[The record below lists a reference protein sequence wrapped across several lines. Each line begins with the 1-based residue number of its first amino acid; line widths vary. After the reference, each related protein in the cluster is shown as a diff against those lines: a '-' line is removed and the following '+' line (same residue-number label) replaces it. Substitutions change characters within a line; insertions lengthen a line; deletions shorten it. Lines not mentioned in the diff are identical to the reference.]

1 VGDHGSLSLEE
12 TSDLSKTTDNEFNSM
27 RLQLIE
33 LDPFDSETLST
44 QTFSFASSLYGVY
57 SENYCNYY
65 SIMGIPPNEDFFSYL
80 ISDLTSLVTN
90 GFDHWSQN
98 KFELKESTCL
108 LIDTDKCSCEAL
120 SFNPQLTQSIFKWK
134 GKQYKCISR
143 EMITFS
149 EFIQSTLSVLFKL
162 ATELNFPAE
171 SVVMFL
177 ESKLK
182 ELFEKVNLLQK
193 LSEFTHGNS
202 YSTEHLHALEIKS
215 NDLQL
220 LISLLSCLN

>member
-1 VGDHGSLSLEE
+1 MFSNLLQKQLHEAYGNVGDGKLCRLLVIGKNREVVESFLYILSYFVRCSDLQLNSWDQNLSLFKKPESFDENAVGDHGSLSLEE

-108 LIDTDKCSCEAL
+108 LIDTDKWYPPK
-120 SFNPQLTQSIFKWK
+120 FF
-134 GKQYKCISR
+134 
-143 EMITFS
+143 
-149 EFIQSTLSVLFKL
+149 
-162 ATELNFPAE
+162 
-171 SVVMFL
+171 
-177 ESKLK
+177 
-182 ELFEKVNLLQK
+182 FEKNNSNYLFQK
-193 LSEFTHGNS
+193 FL
-202 YSTEHLHALEIKS
+202 
-215 NDLQL
+215 
-220 LISLLSCLN
+220 